1 MAWHRRSVRRLEL
14 GLVLCV
20 IALGAAL
27 ALVRPRPE
35 PPPSPYCRGG
45 PALAGVYHSDRLA
58 VRKRCAVAEGVV
70 TAVKF
75 EAYDGDVHIRLK
87 LLDGSRLV
95 VEVLPQ
101 DRDEVAIPDTGQH
114 VQVVGPR
121 VDDLEHGW
129 PEIHPAW
136 WISAGRLVPASTREL
151 ARAEAL
157 LRDGR

>member
-1 MAWHRRSVRRLEL
+1 M
-14 GLVLCV
+14 LVT
-20 IALGAAL
+20 AL
-27 ALVRPRPE
+27 AVALLLVRQRSE

-45 PALAGVYHSDRLA
+45 PPLAGVYHSDRLA

-75 EAYDGDVHIRLK
+75 EAYDGDVHIRLTTP
-87 LLDGSRLV
+87 DGSRLV

-101 DRDEVAIPDTGQH
+101 DRDAVAIPDTGQH

-136 WISAGRLVPASTREL
+136 WISAGRILPASPREL
-151 ARAEAL
+151 ARAQAL

>member
-1 MAWHRRSVRRLEL
+1 MRRLE
-14 GLVLCV
+14 
-20 IALGAAL
+20 IALVVLVSAL
-27 ALVRPRPE
+27 AVALLLVRQRSE

-45 PALAGVYHSDRLA
+45 PTLAGVYHSDRLA
-58 VRKRCAVAEGVV
+58 VRKRCVIAEGLV

-75 EAYDGDVHIRLK
+75 EPYDGDVHIRLRTP
-87 LLDGSRLV
+87 DGSRLV

-101 DRDEVAIPDTGQH
+101 DRNSVAIPDTGQH

-136 WISAGRLVPASTREL
+136 WISAGRILPASPREL
-151 ARAEAL
+151 ARAETL
-157 LRDGR
+157 LHDRP

>member
-1 MAWHRRSVRRLEL
+1 
-14 GLVLCV
+14 V
-20 IALGAAL
+20 IALAAAL
-27 ALVRPRPE
+27 VLVRPRPE

-45 PALAGVYHSDRLA
+45 PPLAGVYHSDRLA

-70 TAVKF
+70 TVVKF
-75 EAYDGDVHIRLK
+75 EPYDGDVHIRLR
-87 LLDGSRLV
+87 LADGSRLI

-101 DRDEVAIPDTGQH
+101 DRATVAIPDTGQR

-136 WISAGRLVPASTREL
+136 WISAGRIVPASLREL
-151 ARAEAL
+151 ASAQAL

>member
-1 MAWHRRSVRRLEL
+1 VRRLEL
-14 GLVLCV
+14 VLVSLV
-20 IALGAAL
+20 IALAAGL
-27 ALVRPRPE
+27 LLDRRAGG

-45 PALAGVYHSDRLA
+45 PPLAGVYHSDRLA
-58 VRKRCAVAEGVV
+58 VRKHCDVAAGVV

-75 EAYDGDVHIRLK
+75 EPYDGDVHIRLR
-87 LLDGSRLV
+87 LEDGSRLV

-101 DRDEVAIPDTGQH
+101 DRNVVAIPDTGQH

-136 WISAGRLVPASTREL
+136 WISSGRIIPASAQEL
-151 ARAEAL
+151 ARVETL

>member
-1 MAWHRRSVRRLEL
+1 MRRLEL
-14 GLVLCV
+14 ALLVFV
-20 IALGAAL
+20 IALAVAL
-27 ALVRPRPE
+27 LLVRPRSE

-45 PALAGVYHSDRLA
+45 PPLAGVYHSDRLA
-58 VRKRCAVAEGVV
+58 VRKHCAVAEGVV
-70 TAVKF
+70 TDVKF
-75 EAYDGDVHIRLK
+75 EAYDGDVHIRLRTP
-87 LLDGSRLV
+87 DGSLLV

-101 DRDEVAIPDTGQH
+101 DRDAVAIPDTGQR

-136 WISAGRLVPASTREL
+136 WISAGRILPASPREL
-151 ARAEAL
+151 ARAQAL

>member
-1 MAWHRRSVRRLEL
+1 MRRLEVA
-14 GLVLCV
+14 LVVLV
-20 IALGAAL
+20 TAL
-27 ALVRPRPE
+27 AVALLLVREHSE

-45 PALAGVYHSDRLA
+45 PPLAGVYHSDRLA
-58 VRKRCAVAEGVV
+58 VRKHCDVAAGVV
-70 TAVKF
+70 TSVKF

-87 LLDGSRLV
+87 LDDGSRLV

-101 DRDEVAIPDTGQH
+101 DRDVVAIPDTGQR

-136 WISAGRLVPASTREL
+136 WISSGRIIPASAQEL
-151 ARAEAL
+151 ARAETL

>member
-1 MAWHRRSVRRLEL
+1 VRQLEFV
-14 GLVLCV
+14 LVSLV
-20 IALGAAL
+20 IALAAAL
-27 ALVRPRPE
+27 VLVRHGSV
-35 PPPSPYCRGG
+35 PPPSPYCRAG
-45 PALAGVYHSDRLA
+45 PPLAGVYHSDRLA
-58 VRKRCAVAEGVV
+58 VRKHCDVAAGVV

-87 LLDGSRLV
+87 LDDGSRLV

-101 DRDEVAIPDTGQH
+101 DRDVVSIPDTGQH
-114 VQVVGPR
+114 VRVVGPR

-136 WISAGRLVPASTREL
+136 WISSGRIVPASAQEL
-151 ARAEAL
+151 ARVETL

>member
-1 MAWHRRSVRRLEL
+1 MRRLD
-14 GLVLCV
+14 LVLV
-20 IALGAAL
+20 LLVSAL
-27 ALVRPRPE
+27 AVALLLVRQRSE

-45 PALAGVYHSDRLA
+45 PPLAGVYHSDRLT
-58 VRKRCAVAEGVV
+58 VRKRCAVVEGVV
-70 TAVKF
+70 TDVKF

-87 LLDGSRLV
+87 TADGSRFV

-101 DRDEVAIPDTGQH
+101 DRDAVAIPDTGQH

-136 WISAGRLVPASTREL
+136 WISAGRILPASARDL
-151 ARAEAL
+151 ARADAL
-157 LRDGR
+157 LRDGH

>member
-1 MAWHRRSVRRLEL
+1 MRRLEL
-14 GLVLCV
+14 VLVSLV
-20 IALGAAL
+20 IALGATL
-27 ALVRPRPE
+27 LLVRHGSG
-35 PPPSPYCRGG
+35 PPPSPYCRSG
-45 PALAGVYHSDRLA
+45 PPLAGVYHSDRLA
-58 VRKRCAVAEGVV
+58 VRKRCDVAAGLV

-75 EAYDGDVHIRLK
+75 EAYDGDVHIRLR
-87 LLDGSRLV
+87 LQDGSRLV

-101 DRDEVAIPDTGQH
+101 DRDGVAIPDTGQR

-136 WISAGRLVPASTREL
+136 WISSGRIIPASAQEL
-151 ARAEAL
+151 ARVQTL

>member
-1 MAWHRRSVRRLEL
+1 MRRLEVA
-14 GLVLCV
+14 LVCLM
-20 IALGAAL
+20 IALAAAL
-27 ALVRPRPE
+27 LLVRPRST
-35 PPPSPYCRGG
+35 PPPSPYCRSG
-45 PALAGVYHSDRLA
+45 PPLAGVYHSDRLA
-58 VRKRCAVAEGVV
+58 VRKRCDVVAGVV

-87 LLDGSRLV
+87 LDDGSRFV

-101 DRDEVAIPDTGQH
+101 DREVVAIPDTGQR

-136 WISAGRLVPASTREL
+136 WISSGRIIPASAQEL
-151 ARAEAL
+151 ARAETL

>member
-1 MAWHRRSVRRLEL
+1 MRRLEVA
-14 GLVLCV
+14 LVVLV
-20 IALGAAL
+20 SAL
-27 ALVRPRPE
+27 AVALLLVRQRSE

-45 PALAGVYHSDRLA
+45 PPLAGVYHSDRLA

-70 TAVKF
+70 TDVKF
-75 EAYDGDVHIRLK
+75 EPYDGDVHIRLRTP
-87 LLDGSRLV
+87 DGSRLV

-101 DRDEVAIPDTGQH
+101 DRDAVAIPDTGQH

-136 WISAGRLVPASTREL
+136 WISDGRILPASPREL